1 LKRTEIIEAI
11 QQARA
16 SMLQALDGLSPD
28 AMLRPG
34 VVGMW
39 SVKDILAHLAIWQS
53 ELITALSQLEW
64 PDRVPEIVQI
74 EDIDEFNA
82 QEYRANVRRSLDV
95 VLEDFHGVHKH
106 LLKMVDDVNEKWL
119 DDPRKFPWME
129 GEGLWYLIAENGYW
143 HEEEHAEN
151 IKQWRQEQGL

>member
-1 LKRTEIIEAI
+1 
-11 QQARA
+11 
-16 SMLQALDGLSPD
+16 MLQALDGLSPD